1 MPSIVVG
8 GLAVQNLL
16 AQAAS
21 LLYRVGETLG
31 EDPCLPHQTLLKIEI
46 ATFFSE
52 GKKSLSE
59 VVLKQGTRMSKEL
72 GPSAP
77 SAESFGEELN
87 LDPREELT
95 GSTSFHAGPA
105 SNTETPISPE
115 APSGNFSSGGTEGFP
130 QLLNSLDLSSPK
142 NFSIEKFDS
151 APSKSSA
158 RFLSIPNSNGR
169 RMLVALDD
177 ISNIV
182 ESEDPSKVLIYYKSQ
197 LEPDLML
204 IDFSTLERML
214 YA

>member
-1 MPSIVVG
+1 MPSSS
-8 GLAVQNLL
+8 LAVQNLL

-59 VVLKQGTRMSKEL
+59 AVLKQEIRMSKEL

-77 SAESFGEELN
+77 SAESFGPESSWDYPN
-87 LDPREELT
+87 LARN
-95 GSTSFHAGPA
+95 TSSPDGPA
-105 SNTETPISPE
+105 KLTETPISPG
-115 APSGNFSSGGTEGFP
+115 AASGSSSSGGTEDFP
-130 QLLNSLDLSSPK
+130 QASKLERSIYPPSYFVENSSS
-142 NFSIEKFDS
+142 N
-151 APSKSSA
+151 APKSSA
-158 RFLSIPNSNGR
+158 RFLSLKNGNGR
-169 RMLVALDD
+169 AMMIALDD

-204 IDFSTLERML
+204 IDFPTLERML